1 MEIELLKTFDHRGN
15 ITGVATREEIHRLGH
30 WHETFHCWIV
40 GREEGVDYIY
50 LQLRSDRKKDY
61 PSLLDITAAGHLLSD
76 ESVEDGIR
84 EVEEELGIRVAFEE
98 LESLGII
105 GYTIISDKLIDKEH
119 AHTFIYKAAPAWHD
133 FKLQTEEV
141 AGIVR
146 TELSSFV
153 GLWKGD
159 VESIK
164 IEGILVDEQG
174 VRSSIEKKVGKES
187 FVPHPLDYFEKVL
200 ERIEEKLR
208 LTD

>member
-1 MEIELLKTFDHRGN
+1 METELLKTFDHRGN

-40 GREEGVDYIY
+40 GRDEGVDYIY

-84 EVEEELGIRVAFEE
+84 EVAEELGIRVAFEE
-98 LESLGII
+98 LESLGVI

-119 AHTFIYKAAPAWHD
+119 AHTFIYKAAPKWHD
-133 FKLQTEEV
+133 FNLQAEEV

-153 GLWKGD
+153 DLWKGV

-164 IEGILVDEQG
+164 VEGILVDEQG
-174 VRSSIEKKVGKES
+174 MSNGVERVVGKES
-187 FVPHPLDYFEKVL
+187 FVPHPLEYYESL
-200 ERIEEKLR
+200 ILGIEGVSSKR
-208 LTD
+208 K